1 MPQGDKRGSDW
12 EFYDAS
18 YDGYWNEELQ
28 RGLGQLT
35 DGKIGSEDFKMG
47 YYDYERST
55 YQTLIISVFAFLQ
68 NNLIKLILYCADQ
81 GWVGWKNESRNGQ
94 PVEIRFEFDRVREF
108 SAVHIFTNNQ
118 FSRSV
123 QVCAFIC
130 SPFRSIRYIRQGHG
144 TLIMMIYV

>member
-47 YYDYERST
+47 YYDYERSSERLPYFYDIFIFT
-55 YQTLIISVFAFLQ
+55 SQYYMRLILSVVQIKVGLAGKMSRETGNLWKLDS
-68 NNLIKLILYCADQ
+68 NLIGFA
-81 GWVGWKNESRNGQ
+81 NSR
-94 PVEIRFEFDRVREF
+94 P
-108 SAVHIFTNNQ
+108 
-118 FSRSV
+118 
-123 QVCAFIC
+123 FIYLPTT
-130 SPFRSIRYIRQGHG
+130 SFQEVFR
-144 TLIMMIYV
+144 